1 MEFSPEKDGEGAGL
15 IITQNERFS
24 FYLLKERR
32 DGREYVSGFRVVNGR
47 RELLCSVPAKPGR
60 VYLHIEGSLGKYSF
74 YYGYSEREMIP
85 LAVSQDGFIL
95 STLVAD
101 GYIGTYLGMYASA
114 GGKVSQN
121 YVDFDWFRYEI
132 VEE

>member
-1 MEFSPEKDGEGAGL
+1 M
-15 IITQNERFS
+15 
-24 FYLLKERR
+24 
-32 DGREYVSGFRVVNGR
+32 
-47 RELLCSVPAKPGR
+47 PAKPGR

-85 LAVSQDGFIL
+85 LAVSQDGSIL